1 MRISTRLRIAAL
13 VPALMALVMGVGLA
27 ASYREATVFQERQ
40 DVATRI
46 SEAIADLREIAVTY
60 TANHEDRPRQ
70 QFLTRVDQLTRIIE
84 ATSFDDPA
92 QEAHLQGIRVVV
104 PELRSLF
111 LQLAA
116 LNESGESPMDSALR
130 QEAEQRL
137 TAQLFVRSRSARTDA
152 VDLAGLIS
160 QDAANVQRTIL
171 ILISVSVLLVA
182 VATSVMLA
190 LMVSGISRSL
200 SALHEG
206 AEMIGS
212 GDLEYRIGGVPG
224 DELGELA
231 GSLNSMAGQ
240 LKSLTVSKSD
250 LEREV
255 ESRIAAEAEVKR
267 LNIGLE
273 ERVAQRTAQLE
284 AANKEL
290 EAFAYS
296 VSHDLRAPLRG
307 IDGFGHALLEDYGD
321 SLDEQ
326 GKDFLRRIRSA
337 TQQMGHLIDD
347 MLKLARLTRAEMRW
361 TAVDISGLAAKAAAA
376 FAEEHPDRRVD
387 MRIEHGITVDG
398 DPDLLRVV
406 VENLMDN
413 AWKFS
418 GRNPDAVIDVRSET
432 AEAGERVFLVKDNGV
447 GFDMA
452 YAGKLFGA
460 FQRLHRSEEF
470 AGTGVGLATV
480 QRVVN
485 RHGGRVWA
493 EAAVGEGAAFYVALP
508 VRTPDEQEK
517 GEVS

>member
-13 VPALMALVMGVGLA
+13 VPALMALVMGVGLS

-70 QFLTRVDQLTRIIE
+70 QFLTRVDQLAWIIE

-92 QEAHLQGIRVVV
+92 QEAHMQGIRVVV

-116 LNESGESPMDSALR
+116 LNDPGGGQMDASLR
-130 QEAEQRL
+130 QESEQRL

-171 ILISVSVLLVA
+171 VLISASVLLVA
-182 VATSVMLA
+182 VATSGMLV
-190 LMVSGISRSL
+190 LMVRGISTSL
-200 SALHEG
+200 ASLHEG
-206 AEMIGS
+206 AETIGS
-212 GDLEYRIGGVPG
+212 GNLEHRIGGVPG
-224 DELGELA
+224 DELGELSE
-231 GSLNSMAGQ
+231 SLNRMAEQ
-240 LKSLTVSKSD
+240 LESLTVSKSD
-250 LEREV
+250 LEQEV
-255 ESRIAAEAEVKR
+255 LSRRAAEDEVKR
-267 LNIGLE
+267 LNAGLE
-273 ERVAQRTAQLE
+273 KSVAQRTAQLE
-284 AANKEL
+284 AANREL
-290 EAFAYS
+290 ESFAYS

-321 SLDEQ
+321 SLDDN
-326 GKDFLRRIRSA
+326 GRDFLNRIRRA
-337 TQQMGHLIDD
+337 TQHMGRLIDD
-347 MLKLARLTRAEMRW
+347 MLKLSRLTRAEMRW
-361 TAVDISGLAAKAAAA
+361 TSVDISGMAASAAAA
-376 FAEEHPDRRVD
+376 LAADEPDRRVD
-387 MRIEHGITVDG
+387 VRVEPGITVDG

-418 GRNPDAVIDVRSET
+418 GRNPSATVDVRGAKTET
-432 AEAGERVFLVKDNGV
+432 GAHGFLVQDNGV

-452 YAGKLFGA
+452 YADKLFGA

-470 AGTGVGLATV
+470 PGTGVGLATV

-493 EAAVGEGAAFYVALP
+493 EAVVGEGATFYVALP
-508 VRTPDEQEK
+508 ARVPNEK
-517 GEVS
+517 EEAS